1 MFLRARE
8 PSPGDD
14 GGDDRLPL
22 GVAVLIVCVIA
33 ALLTLLG
40 MFLQILANL
49 AGAQLPGS

>member
-8 PSPGDD
+8 PRPGED
-14 GGDDRLPL
+14 GGNRLPL
-22 GVAVLIVCVIA
+22 GVAILIICVVA
-33 ALLTLLG
+33 VLLTLLG

>member
-8 PSPGDD
+8 PGPGED
-14 GGDDRLPL
+14 GENRLPL
-22 GVAVLIVCVIA
+22 VVAILVICVIA